1 MKEFY
6 PEGTKSNKGTYTQSF
21 LEQAVQ
27 SGEILEAT
35 ALLCDAEHNLTVE
48 LGCMKGIIKRE
59 EGAVGI
65 KEGEVR
71 DIALITRV
79 GKSVCFIVTG
89 FEYDEQGNCVAV
101 LSRRKAQERYKE
113 YIRENLSTGDI
124 IDAKVTHFE
133 SFGAFCDIGCGVVAL
148 LPIDC
153 ISVSRIFHPKDRF
166 HINQV
171 IRAVVKNISEDL
183 KITLSHRELLGSWEE
198 NAALFHPHLTVSGV
212 IRSVED
218 YGIFVELTPNLAGL
232 AEFYEGA
239 QVGDTVSVYIK
250 SIIPDKMKVKLI
262 IIDLCEEEYTPSV
275 NYFYKGEHIDRFE
288 YSPELCSRKIVTD
301 FTEGG

>member
-6 PEGTKSNKGTYTQSF
+6 PEGIRANKGIYTQSV
-21 LEQAVQ
+21 LEQALL

-35 ALLCDAEHNLTVE
+35 VLQCDAEHNLTVE
-48 LGCMKGIIKRE
+48 LGCMKGVIKRE

-79 GKSVCFIVTG
+79 GKSVCFVVTG
-89 FEYDEQGNCVAV
+89 FEYDEGGNKIAV

-113 YIRENLSTGDI
+113 YIRENLSIGDI

-166 HINQV
+166 YINQV
-171 IRAVVKNISEDL
+171 IRAVIKNISEDL

-198 NAALFHPHLTVSGV
+198 NAALFQPHLTVSGV
-212 IRSVED
+212 VRSVED

-232 AEFYEGA
+232 AEYFEGA

-250 SIIPDKMKVKLI
+250 SIIPEKMKVKLI
-262 IIDLCEEEYTPSV
+262 IIDLCEEEYTPKV
-275 NYFYKGEHIDRFE
+275 NYFYGDEHIDRFE
-288 YSPELCSRKIVTD
+288 YSPAVCSRKIVTD
-301 FTEGG
+301 FTEGA

>member
-6 PEGTKSNKGTYTQSF
+6 PEGIRANKGIYTQGF
-21 LEQAVQ
+21 LEQALI

-35 ALLCDAEHNLTVE
+35 ALKCDAEHNLTVE

-59 EGAVGI
+59 DGAVGI

-79 GKSVCFIVTG
+79 GKSVCFTVTD
-89 FEYDEQGNCVAV
+89 FEYDAQGNKIAV

-113 YIRENLSTGDI
+113 YIKENFKTGDI
-124 IDAKVTHFE
+124 IDAKITHFE

-166 HINQV
+166 SINQI
-171 IRAVVKNISEDL
+171 IRAVIKNISEDL
-183 KITLSHRELLGSWEE
+183 KITLSHKELLGSWEE
-198 NAALFHPHLTVSGV
+198 NAALFQPHLTVSGV
-212 IRSVED
+212 VRSVED

-232 AEFYEGA
+232 AEYFEGA
-239 QVGDTVSVYIK
+239 QVGDAVSVYIK
-250 SIIPDKMKVKLI
+250 SIIPEKMKVKLI
-262 IIDLCEEEYTPSV
+262 IIDRCEEEYTPIL
-275 NYFYKGEHIDRFE
+275 NYFYDDEHIDRFE
-288 YSPELCSRKIVTD
+288 YSPKLCDRKIVTD
-301 FTEGG
+301 FTDI